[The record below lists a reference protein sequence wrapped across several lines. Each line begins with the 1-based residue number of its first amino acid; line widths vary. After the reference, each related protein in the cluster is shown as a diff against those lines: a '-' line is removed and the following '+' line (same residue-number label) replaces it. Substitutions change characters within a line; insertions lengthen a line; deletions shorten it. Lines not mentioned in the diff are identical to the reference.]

1 MRRITASLAGR
12 LLLAS
17 LLILPLFLG
26 LLGFNLDRSYRLGLE
41 AAEEQRLH
49 LHVLTLLAEA
59 EYDDSLWFPEQLLEP
74 RLNQPDSGLYAYV
87 TDAEAKLLWSSG
99 SAITLGYYSEPRKL
113 ATGGSSFARRGEVF
127 DYTYRILWQTEA
139 GLEVHLLFTVLEHAG
154 PLEASLAVY
163 RQSLATG
170 LGGVTLLLIICQ
182 GLVLLWGLQPLRRLA
197 RDIDAIEYGTSESL
211 KGNYPTEV
219 QALTK
224 SLNTLIAGERL
235 RRERV
240 RNTLGDLAHSLK
252 TPLAVLRSGDS
263 SQQGFDDLV
272 KEQTNQMSQIVDYQL
287 QRAVGGSH
295 RLLGLVAVMS
305 VVERLRDSLVK
316 VYANKNLLID
326 VAISAA
332 TVFRGDER
340 DLMEVMGNLMDN
352 ACKYGSQHVRVGAI
366 GGGTT
371 PLKFWVEDDGEGIH
385 PKMRPMMIGR
395 GMRADTRHLGQGIGL
410 AVAVDIVASYQGS
423 LMIDDSPLGGAL
435 VSVEL
440 P

>member
-99 SAITLGYYSEPRKL
+99 SAITLGYYPEPRKL

-182 GLVLLWGLQPLRRLA
+182 GLLLLWGLQPLRRLA

-295 RLLGLVAVMS
+295 RLLGLVSVMS